1 MINFIT
7 FSILA
12 VILIGSAVFIVIK
25 KNIFHA
31 SLILMLFL
39 FAMAGMYISLKAEL
53 AAVLQVLAYVGGVT
67 TFILFVVMLT
77 NRLTDT
83 SADTFNKQR
92 LLALGT
98 IICVFLSFLIPVCLS
113 LPFNQNPVNFNEEIM
128 DIGRLL
134 LSDYILSFELIS
146 IILTVSMIG
155 AIILVKKEETN

>member
-12 VILIGSAVFIVIK
+12 IILIGSAVFIVIK

-39 FAMAGMYISLKAEL
+39 FTMAAMYIALKAEL
-53 AAVLQVLAYVGGVT
+53 AATLQVLAYVGGVT

-77 NRLTDT
+77 NRLTDK
-83 SADTFNKQR
+83 SIETFNKQR

-98 IICVFLSFLIPVCLS
+98 IIFVFLSFLIPVCLS

-128 DIGRLL
+128 DTGRLM

-146 IILTVSMIG
+146 IILTVSIIG